1 MRYATVTDRFSQD
14 QVAMPMLFRA
24 LIALTLCTAPVAA
37 DAPLAVEIVTTA
49 TVADTRSQTL
59 TGEIVARDQLNAS
72 FPQGGR
78 ISQVLVEEGDVVDK
92 GAPLVRMEAVQQQQA
107 LRAAEA
113 GLSTAKADHAQA
125 IEDLD
130 RQTAL
135 LERGATTR
143 IRRDSAQ
150 DALRIAE
157 ATLAQALSD
166 LERAEKALSE
176 TVLLAPMAATVIKRA
191 VEPGQVVGS
200 AQPVLELA
208 LGEGIDAIFDVP
220 EVLMTQGYPIET
232 VSLELIDSTGPTFEG
247 RTREISPLVDPT
259 KGTVAITVSIID
271 PPSSVN
277 YGDAVLGTA
286 TTEGPPH
293 ITLPHTAMSAT
304 ADGPAVWVVD
314 PDTMAVSV
322 RQITIDRF
330 ETGRIIVADG
340 LEDGTLVVARGA
352 QLLYS
357 GRIVRQ
363 AEITQ

>member
-24 LIALTLCTAPVAA
+24 LLALTLCTAPVAA

-78 ISQVLVEEGDVVDK
+78 ISQVLVEEGDV
-92 GAPLVRMEAVQQQQA
+92 VRMEAVQQQQA

-157 ATLAQALSD
+157 ATLAQARSD

-232 VSLELIDSTGPTFEG
+232 VSLELIDSTGPRNLALGRSDEG
-247 RTREISPLVDPT
+247 HRRHNRVD
-259 KGTVAITVSIID
+259 
-271 PPSSVN
+271 
-277 YGDAVLGTA
+277 
-286 TTEGPPH
+286 H
-293 ITLPHTAMSAT
+293 
-304 ADGPAVWVVD
+304 
-314 PDTMAVSV
+314 
-322 RQITIDRF
+322 
-330 ETGRIIVADG
+330 
-340 LEDGTLVVARGA
+340 
-352 QLLYS
+352 
-357 GRIVRQ
+357 
-363 AEITQ
+363 